1 MHTSFPDELGR
12 EIAKLT
18 ERFGTPIIRNVAV
31 GTRGF
36 WQRQTQSRTSEV
48 CMVVRR
54 PNGRLLI
61 AAKTF
66 YPPGAYRLMTGG
78 VESGER
84 VLDALLRETYEET
97 GLEVVV
103 RRLLAIVAYRP
114 EDAVPGDDGAPRYVT
129 FAFLLDETGGTLGA
143 TDPNERLAAY
153 REIEP
158 AELPAIADHLDQ
170 LPDAYDEILADNWQV
185 WGRFR
190 AVIHRVV
197 WDALNTDG

>member
-1 MHTSFPDELGR
+1 MYPSLPAELGR
-12 EIAKLT
+12 EIAALA
-18 ERFGTPIIRNVAV
+18 EQYGTTHMRTVAV
-31 GTRGF
+31 GTDAF
-36 WQRQTQSRTSEV
+36 WQRQTANRTCEV

-78 VESGER
+78 VESGEPVR
-84 VLDALLRETYEET
+84 DALLRETSEET
-97 GLEVVV
+97 GLDVVI
-103 RRLLAIVAYRP
+103 RHLLAVVAYRP
-114 EDAVPGDDGAPRYVT
+114 EATHREGGESRFVT
-129 FAFLLDETGGTLGA
+129 VAFLLDEIGGTLGA
-143 TDPNERLAAY
+143 TDPNERLMGY
-153 REIEP
+153 REIAPE
-158 AELPAIADHLDQ
+158 ELPTVADHLDQ

-197 WDALNTDG
+197 WDALNSVD

>member
-1 MHTSFPDELGR
+1 MQTSLPDDLQR
-12 EIAKLT
+12 EVESLI
-18 ERFGTPIIRNVAV
+18 EQFGTPIIRDVAV

-48 CMVVRR
+48 CM
-54 PNGRLLI
+54 
-61 AAKTF
+61 
-66 YPPGAYRLMTGG
+66 
-78 VESGER
+78 
-84 VLDALLRETYEET
+84 
-97 GLEVVV
+97 
-103 RRLLAIVAYRP
+103 
-114 EDAVPGDDGAPRYVT
+114 
-129 FAFLLDETGGTLGA
+129 LDEIGGALGV

-170 LPDAYDEILADNWQV
+170 LPDVHDEILADNWQV